1 MNFLLSGRAESNW
14 NSKAYDAA
22 FAKAIGTVDTAKR
35 KAAWCE
41 AQKMENQELPLITPF
56 VFSVL
61 HASQANVKGS
71 WVEGT
76 GTLHLE
82 GASIS

>member
-1 MNFLLSGRAESNW
+1 
-14 NSKAYDAA
+14 
-22 FAKAIGTVDTAKR
+22 
-35 KAAWCE
+35 
-41 AQKMENQELPLITPF
+41 MENQELPLITPF

-61 HASQANVKGS
+61 HASQANVRGS

-82 GASIS
+82 GISIQ

>member
-1 MNFLLSGRAESNW
+1 M
-14 NSKAYDAA
+14 
-22 FAKAIGTVDTAKR
+22 
-35 KAAWCE
+35 
-41 AQKMENQELPLITPF
+41 KMENQELPLITPF

-61 HASQANVKGS
+61 HASRANVKGS